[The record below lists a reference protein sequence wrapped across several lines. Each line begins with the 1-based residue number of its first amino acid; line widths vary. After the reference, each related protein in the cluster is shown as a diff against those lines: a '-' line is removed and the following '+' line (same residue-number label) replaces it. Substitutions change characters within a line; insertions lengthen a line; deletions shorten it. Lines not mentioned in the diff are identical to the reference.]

1 MLVVRLG
8 RVAHQ
13 MTQAF
18 ASLVVFVGGDVAS
31 LMLRELSFAY
41 VVAQGVAQKVHSLM
55 TRLLDT
61 NLREK
66 CIDPLGI
73 WLFAEQTLT
82 VDEIMCLD
90 VGARDL
96 AHVIVKHIDL
106 RAPMRRRLVIVNHDG
121 QRFCHRCE

>member
-1 MLVVRLG
+1 
-8 RVAHQ
+8 
-13 MTQAF
+13 
-18 ASLVVFVGGDVAS
+18 
-31 LMLRELSFAY
+31 
-41 VVAQGVAQKVHSLM
+41 M

-66 CIDPLGI
+66 FIDPLGI

-90 VGARDL
+90 VSTREIS
-96 AHVIVKHIDL
+96 HVIVKHINL

-121 QRFCHRCE
+121 RGFVIDANKVAL